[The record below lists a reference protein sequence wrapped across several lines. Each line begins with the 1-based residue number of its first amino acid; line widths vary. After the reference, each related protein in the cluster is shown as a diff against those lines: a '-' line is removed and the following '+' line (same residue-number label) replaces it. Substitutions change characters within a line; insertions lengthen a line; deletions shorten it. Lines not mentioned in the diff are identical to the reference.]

1 MYNYPVNTNKG
12 FYTHFILY
20 LQMKHI
26 RGYILST
33 LFLAI
38 FLAVIAPGLGSVMK
52 VAYAEDNDGRY
63 FITSAE
69 IEKRSC
75 NVTLVVALH
84 AAIPQGRL
92 TAVVQQHRELVQV
105 RDLI

>member
-52 VAYAEDNDGRY
+52 VAYAEDIDGRY
-63 FITSAE
+63 YYN
-69 IEKRSC
+69 KCR
-75 NVTLVVALH
+75 NRNRGH
-84 AAIPQGRL
+84 A
-92 TAVVQQHRELVQV
+92 T
-105 RDLI
+105 